1 MSPKK
6 KVKVSV
12 KRKTGVPSKA
22 PARPAKRPKTKRV
35 LSKRTGVVSRQVRAR
50 AEAEAPAL
58 GETAWEEPRTPAA
71 PEPEAENREP
81 VDKDVEEPDEE
92 DLEEESQEELKGD
105 GEDGEKASVPK
116 KTRTQDHREHEEPDS
131 VRQYLR
137 EVSSVPLLTAAE
149 EKSLAMKVQKNN
161 AAARQTLI
169 VSNLRLVISIAKRY
183 LHRGLSMLDL
193 IEEGNIGLMKA
204 VEKFIPQ
211 KGFRFSTYAAWWI
224 RQHIKR
230 ALANQ
235 SNLIRV
241 PVHMAEKVSR
251 VSRATYELTQKLGR
265 EPEVEE
271 IAKHLRVSHGHVR
284 EVLRVDQKP
293 TYLETMVGNYDGE
306 SKKVLDYLEDKT
318 NQSPAAS
325 TLSDMEDNRLQVM
338 LEVLTD
344 KEREIICMRFG
355 LGQQNACTLED
366 TGKHFGLTRERIRQ
380 IEMTALKKLRAHLR
394 RSGSSMEDI
403 FKG

>member
-6 KVKVSV
+6 KIKG
-12 KRKTGVPSKA
+12 KAKKAVPAKA
-22 PARPAKRPKTKRV
+22 APRLKKKPARSPRTVPARRG
-35 LSKRTGVVSRQVRAR
+35 RRA
-50 AEAEAPAL
+50 AD
-58 GETAWEEPRTPAA
+58 ETPDRESPAWEEPRPAA
-71 PEPEAENREP
+71 VAPVEEPLGPDEPEE
-81 VDKDVEEPDEE
+81 EEPDEE
-92 DLEEESQEELKGD
+92 ELADENRELKND
-105 GEDGEKASVPK
+105 SEAAEKISAPK
-116 KTRTQDHREHEEPDS
+116 KPAHAEGQEHEERDS
-131 VRQYLR
+131 VRQYLK
-137 EVSSVPLLTAAE
+137 EVSTVPLLTAEE
-149 EKSLAMKVQKNN
+149 EKSLALKVQKNN

-204 VEKFIPQ
+204 VEKFLPQ

-265 EPEVEE
+265 EPEVDE

-293 TYLETMVGNYDGE
+293 TYLETLVGNYDGE
-306 SKKVLDYLEDKT
+306 SKKVMDFLEDKS
-318 NQSPAAS
+318 NESPAAAI
-325 TLSDMEDNRLQVM
+325 LSAMEDNRLQAL
-338 LEVLTD
+338 LEVLTE

-355 LGQQNACTLED
+355 LQQQAACTLED

-394 RSGSSMEDI
+394 RSGSGMTDI
-403 FKG
+403 FKE